1 MNEQFS
7 TSENIPSRL
16 FLLIFNLTTKSL
28 VGILAITG
36 LYFYI
41 NPLVESYDKS
51 LSYIATFIFSM
62 IVSTLS
68 LIFVGSLIEK
78 SKPKSSFYDELD
90 SIKFRYRALL
100 EESKDEDILAKLR
113 YSENEELLVLNDKYF
128 NLERYN
134 KS

>member
-1 MNEQFS
+1 MNAQFS

-16 FLLIFNLTTKSL
+16 ILLIFNLTTRSL
-28 VGILAITG
+28 IGILAITG
-36 LYFYI
+36 LYFYT

-78 SKPKSSFYDELD
+78 TKPKSSFYDELD
-90 SIKFRYRALL
+90 SIKFRYRALS
-100 EESKDEDILAKLR
+100 EESKDEGVLERLR
-113 YSENEELLVLNDKYF
+113 YHENEELLMLNDKYF
-128 NLERYN
+128 KLER
-134 KS
+134 SAD